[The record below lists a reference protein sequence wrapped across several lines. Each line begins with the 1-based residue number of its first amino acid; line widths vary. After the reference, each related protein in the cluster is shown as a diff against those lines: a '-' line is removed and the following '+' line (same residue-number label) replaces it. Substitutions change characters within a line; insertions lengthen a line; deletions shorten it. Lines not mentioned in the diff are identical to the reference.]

1 MKTTKEL
8 IRAGIIAAGEE
19 LIWNRRVSGQI
30 HLAVINADG
39 SITTSDGVKH
49 KSPSG
54 AAKHLNGNKPV
65 DGWLA
70 WKIKKSGISL
80 GSLRN

>member
-1 MKTTKEL
+1 MSKL
-8 IRAGIIAAGEE
+8 IDLINAGLVTSGEE
-19 LIWNRRVSGQI
+19 LIWIRRVAKKQ
-30 HLAVINADG
+30 HLAVVNADG
-39 SITTSDGVKH
+39 SISTEDGKTH
-49 KSPSG
+49 RTPSG

-70 WKIKKSGISL
+70 WKIKRTGVSL

>member
-1 MKTTKEL
+1 MSKL
-8 IRAGIIAAGEE
+8 IDLINAGLVTSGEE
-19 LIWNRRVSGQI
+19 LIWVRRVAKKQ
-30 HLAVINADG
+30 HLAVVNADG
-39 SITTSDGVKH
+39 SISTEDGKTH
-49 KSPSG
+49 RTPSG

-70 WKIKKSGISL
+70 WKIKRTGVSL

>member
-1 MKTTKEL
+1 MSKL
-8 IRAGIIAAGEE
+8 IDLINAGLVTSGEE
-19 LIWNRRVSGQI
+19 LIWVRRVAKQQ
-30 HLAVINADG
+30 HLAVVNADG
-39 SITTSDGVKH
+39 SISTEDGKTH
-49 KSPSG
+49 RTPSG

-70 WKIKKSGISL
+70 WKIKRTGVSL